1 MTMNRTGVFKINGSF
16 KITGRGRVA
25 TGQIIEGKVKPGSY
39 AYIQIGKSF
48 PLCKIVG
55 VEFGKADSEGN
66 YFIGLLLKSE
76 ELDLISHPIDD
87 QVIDI
92 LQTGMN

>member
-1 MTMNRTGVFKINGSF
+1 MNRIGVFKIKESF

-25 TGQIIEGKVKPGSY
+25 TGQITEGKVNPGSY
-39 AYIQIGKSF
+39 AYIQIEKSF

-55 VEFGKADSEGN
+55 VEFGKADSEGG

-76 ELDLISHPIDD
+76 ELDLLNHPIDE

-92 LQTGMN
+92 LQREVN